1 MSFAAVFP
9 FAPLW
14 DASIVGS
21 PGDPAAAADAELV
34 RRILSDDRGAFD
46 ELVSRFHRIVYAI
59 AYRMTGSGPEAE
71 DLCQDV
77 FLRVFRSLDRFD
89 PTRPLGP
96 WVRKIACNG
105 ALHYLRRRG
114 LERRHTYAPPRGAE
128 GEDPFADPAAA
139 VPDPG
144 RDPEAG
150 YAAKEMDERIQ
161 RALLAFPEKPRLAFT
176 LKYVE
181 GLTAAEIAEALDV
194 PRNTVKTWLLRARE
208 TLRRE
213 LGDAK

>member
-1 MSFAAVFP
+1 MERFP
-9 FAPLW
+9 
-14 DASIVGS
+14 DVVS
-21 PGDPAAAADAELV
+21 ADAELV

-46 ELVSRFHRIVYAI
+46 ELVARYHRIVFAI
-59 AYRMTGSGPEAE
+59 AYRMTGSASEAD

-77 FLRVFRSLDRFD
+77 FLRVFQNLRRFD
-89 PTRPLGP
+89 PARPLAP

-114 LERRHTYAPPRGAE
+114 LERRHAAPAPRDGSPE
-128 GEDPFADPAAA
+128 PAAA
-139 VPDPG
+139 VPDPAP
-144 RDPEAG
+144 DPERVL
-150 YAAKEMDERIQ
+150 AARELEARLQ

-181 GLTAAEIAEALDV
+181 GLTSGEIADALDV

-208 TLRRE
+208 SLREE
-213 LGDAK
+213 LGDAL